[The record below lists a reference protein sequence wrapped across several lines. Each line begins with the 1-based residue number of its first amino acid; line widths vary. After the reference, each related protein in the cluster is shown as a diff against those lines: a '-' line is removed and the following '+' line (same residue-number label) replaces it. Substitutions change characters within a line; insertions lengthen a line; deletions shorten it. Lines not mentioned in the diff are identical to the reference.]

1 MTRCLLQGWDNFRKE
16 AKQLRR
22 SFRFNEYKDIRAQN
36 PPRNFFTKV
45 CPAASCRA
53 CPCVSLPQLA
63 ACSEGESACFMVGSP
78 KVRGHFGRSE
88 GSCCAL
94 QFLSSINK
102 QIVRGLAA
110 ADLKLEEAGLLP
122 SVEQEKL
129 PEDITDDD
137 GNLLN
142 DCAEVS
148 SPSLF
153 F

>member
-1 MTRCLLQGWDNFRKE
+1 MTRYLLQGWDNFRKE

-45 CPAASCRA
+45 YSAESCRA
-53 CPCVSLPQLA
+53 CPCVTLPQLA
-63 ACSEGESACFMVGSP
+63 TYNGGKSACFMGGSP
-78 KVRGHFGRSE
+78 KVRVHWYK

-129 PEDITDDD
+129 PDDITDED

-142 DCAEVS
+142 DCVEVTS
-148 SPSLF
+148 SLQL
-153 F
+153 

>member
-1 MTRCLLQGWDNFRKE
+1 M
-16 AKQLRR
+16 LR
-22 SFRFNEYKDIRAQN
+22 
-36 PPRNFFTKV
+36 PT
-45 CPAASCRA
+45 
-53 CPCVSLPQLA
+53 A
-63 ACSEGESACFMVGSP
+63 ACC
-78 KVRGHFGRSE
+78 GRPE

-102 QIVRGLAA
+102 QIVRGLSA

-148 SPSLF
+148 PPCPLM
-153 F
+153 